1 MRLNQHLNLCLQG
14 AALAL
19 ALTGPAA
26 VRAQELVVPI
36 GLSSPL
42 SGPQSGNG
50 QDNLAG
56 AQLAVNEVN
65 ARKLSVGGRPLR
77 LKLQAEDD
85 QADPRQGVAV
95 AQKLVDSGVKFVVG
109 PYNSG
114 VTMPASR
121 VYDQGGV
128 VVATVSSNPKITQQ
142 GFARLFRVG
151 AADTALGVKMALYAA
166 KELKLQRVAV
176 IDDRSA
182 YGQGL
187 AQEFS
192 NAAKANGLQV
202 VKSEY
207 VSGQAT
213 DFTPVLT
220 SIKATRP
227 DAIFF
232 GGYSAQAGP
241 MARQMKQLGITA
253 KLLGGDGLCSSETA
267 KLAGGDAVGE
277 NVWCTQGGAMIQRAS
292 EGQAFVQAYR
302 AANHQRDPLTYAVNF
317 YDAVHLIAQAMQKA
331 GSTDPAKVAE
341 AMQKGSYKG
350 AAGTYEFDAQRD
362 LKSSPVTVFT
372 FKGGQPSA
380 VTSY

>member
-26 VRAQELVVPI
+26 VRSQELVVPI

-95 AQKLVDSGVKFVVG
+95 AQKLVDGGVKFVVG

-220 SIKATRP
+220 SIKAARP

-267 KLAGGDAVGE
+267 KLAGGDAVSE

-302 AANHQRDPLTYAVNF
+302 AANNQRDPLTYAVNF

-380 VTSY
+380 VSSY

>member
-1 MRLNQHLNLCLQG
+1 MRLNPTLNLCLQG

-95 AQKLVDSGVKFVVG
+95 AQKLVDGGVKFVVG

-220 SIKATRP
+220 SIKAARP

-302 AANHQRDPLTYAVNF
+302 AANNQRDPLTYAVNF

>member
-95 AQKLVDSGVKFVVG
+95 AQKFVDGGVKFVVG